1 MAALT
6 LRLVADRTEDGREK
20 VFLRDELGTDSPT
33 RPVHA
38 TMNDP
43 PDLEMTLPARAENV
57 GVVRHVLGAFAD
69 TRHIGEDTLDD
80 LRLAV
85 TEACANVVVHA
96 YQGGAGL
103 MDVIVHA
110 REAEL
115 EIGIRDH
122 GRGMAP
128 RTDSP
133 GLGVGL
139 PLMATLAESMELL
152 TPDGG
157 GTEVRMRFP
166 CGDTEASLPTA
177 ADPARHERR
186 Q

>member
-1 MAALT
+1 MN
-6 LRLVADRTEDGREK
+6 
-20 VFLRDELGTDSPT
+20 EL
-33 RPVHA
+33 
-38 TMNDP
+38 

-57 GVVRHVLGAFAD
+57 GVVRHVLGALAD
-69 TRHIGEDTLDD
+69 TRRIDEETLDD

-85 TEACANVVVHA
+85 TEACANAVVHA
-96 YQGGAGL
+96 YDGGGGL
-103 MDVIVHA
+103 MDIVVHA
-110 REAEL
+110 RTEEL
-115 EIGIRDH
+115 EIAIRDH

-139 PLMATLAESMELL
+139 PLMATLAASMELL

-166 CGDTEASLPTA
+166 TPAATA
-177 ADPARHERR
+177 PAPSADHQAQREHRR
-186 Q
+186 